1 MSVAWFP
8 HRPLC
13 LVWRCSL
20 LTLPTC
26 SLFSAHIYPWCFL
39 LFYEVK
45 IILNQSP
52 NLSVQLS
59 SVTVM
64 SESLQQHVLQ
74 RAGPPCPSLTP
85 RVYSNSCPLSRW
97 CHPTISSPVI
107 PFSSCLQ
114 FFPESFPIPQ
124 LKSFNFSALSF
135 LYSKTLTSIHDHW
148 KNHRLD

>member
-20 LTLPTC
+20 LILPTC
-26 SLFSAHIYPWCFL
+26 SLFSAHMYPWCFL

-52 NLSVQLS
+52 TLSVQLS
-59 SVTVM
+59 SVTQSCPNLCNMDCSTPGLPVHHQ
-64 SESLQQHVLQ
+64 LPKFTQTHVHWVGDAIQ
-74 RAGPPCPSLTP
+74 PSL
-85 RVYSNSCPLSRW
+85 PLSS
-97 CHPTISSPVI
+97 HSP
-107 PFSSCLQ
+107 PAFN

-124 LKSFNFSALSF
+124 FKSINFSALSF
-135 LYSKTLTSIHDHW
+135 LHSPTLTSIHDHW